1 MRNHELFS
9 VRTVPGE
16 YKKLFGRDVD
26 FFECL
31 ELLPIVLRLT
41 HAVPPEY
48 IFIQDTVKNFKIIT
62 PCVYYSVR
70 YVCTQGS
77 YNSCGNT
84 IEEMVENGQGI
95 LVNTQLKEWQDTMAE
110 ANGDVMVNQTPSKS
124 IKINGDFPKKPT
136 GTYID
141 FIARGNVITLPY
153 DNIKVNVLLT
163 VMPLDDEGYPLI
175 TEQVITAMAYFL
187 NMVWCQKKYYAGQL
201 AKYVMDDAKLEYNNY
216 LGQAMTPQVMS
227 DNEIN
232 DIMNSLSSWNRHSVN
247 TPFRY

>member
-26 FFECL
+26 FFDCL
-31 ELLPIVLRLT
+31 ELLPVVLRQT

-70 YVCTQGS
+70 YVTTAGV
-77 YNSCGNT
+77 NSCGAT
-84 IEEMVENGQGI
+84 IDDMITDGQGI
-95 LVNTQLKEWQDTMAE
+95 LVNTQLKEWQDTMAV
-110 ANGDVMVNQTPSKS
+110 ANGDVVVNQVPSKA
-124 IKINGDFPKKPT
+124 IKVNQSFPKKPT

-141 FIARGNVITLPY
+141 FKARGNVITLPY

-163 VMPLDDEGYPLI
+163 VIPLDEEGYPLI
-175 TEQVITAMAYFL
+175 TEQIITAMAYFL
-187 NMVWCQKKYYAGQL
+187 NLVWCQKKYYAGQL
-201 AKYVMDDAKLEYNNY
+201 AKYIFDDAKNDSRFHIGE
-216 LGQAMTPQVMS
+216 ASTPQSMS

-232 DIMNSLSSWNRHSVN
+232 DIMNALSTWNRHSVN